1 MNELSRPNPL
11 KVALVSNSAPVLP
24 AWVGAE
30 LESAGARFVARECTT
45 ADELRQTAADAQIVW
60 VFGGGTICDEK
71 NVRLLAQCRFLLRSG
86 TGTDNVAVEEA
97 TKLGIT
103 VGNTPVAAAAT
114 VADHAAALLLALVRQ
129 IPMQDRH
136 LRTGVYDRS
145 YAFPDWHLAGATLGL
160 LGFGRIAQ
168 LMARRMAAFDVKLI
182 AHDPYVDPN
191 CEPARQLGV
200 RFVSLDELFSQSDFL
215 SIHCPLTPQT
225 RHLVNEQRLRMMKP
239 RAMIVNTARGPIID
253 EAALARVLAEK
264 RIAGAALDVH
274 EVEPLPPDSPLLRL
288 ENVVMTPHTAGHS
301 DTIYHDFWRDS
312 VDTIR
317 QVLCGRPPRWLVNRP
332 PSPRQP
338 ALW

>member
-1 MNELSRPNPL
+1 
-11 KVALVSNSAPVLP
+11 
-24 AWVGAE
+24 
-30 LESAGARFVARECTT
+30 
-45 ADELRQTAADAQIVW
+45 
-60 VFGGGTICDEK
+60 
-71 NVRLLAQCRFLLRSG
+71 
-86 TGTDNVAVEEA
+86 
-97 TKLGIT
+97 
-103 VGNTPVAAAAT
+103 
-114 VADHAAALLLALVRQ
+114 
-129 IPMQDRH
+129 
-136 LRTGVYDRS
+136 
-145 YAFPDWHLAGATLGL
+145 
-160 LGFGRIAQ
+160 
-168 LMARRMAAFDVKLI
+168 MAAFDVKLI

-200 RFVSLDELFSQSDFL
+200 RFVSLDELFSQSDFI

-317 QVLCGRPPRWLVNRP
+317 QVLCGRPPRWLVNHP